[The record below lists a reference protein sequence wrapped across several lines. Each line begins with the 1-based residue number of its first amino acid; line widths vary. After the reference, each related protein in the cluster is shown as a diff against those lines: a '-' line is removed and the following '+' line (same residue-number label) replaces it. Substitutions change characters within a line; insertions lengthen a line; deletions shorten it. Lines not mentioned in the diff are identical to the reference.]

1 MLKDVVVKCIQVV
14 GTLPVHGM
22 MQGTGQAID
31 TNNKIQK
38 VLVENF
44 RYGVNSVEDRV
55 PVFGRFPLISLT
67 SDLHFL
73 GNSFRRY
80 W

>member
-14 GTLPVHGM
+14 GTLAVHSM

-44 RYGVNSVEDRV
+44 RYGVNSAPVEDRV
-55 PVFGRFPLISLT
+55 PVFGRFPLIN
-67 SDLHFL
+67 LHQ
-73 GNSFRRY
+73 
-80 W
+80 